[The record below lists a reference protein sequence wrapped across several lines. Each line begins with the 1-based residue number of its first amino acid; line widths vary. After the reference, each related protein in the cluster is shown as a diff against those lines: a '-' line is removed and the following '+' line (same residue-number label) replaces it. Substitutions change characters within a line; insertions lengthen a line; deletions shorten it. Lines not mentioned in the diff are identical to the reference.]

1 MAVMQMLE
9 SAIKTVKGGRGVE
22 REGLEAE
29 GAGQMGWWREASPRR
44 WQGALG
50 EEWSNDP
57 GKEQRE

>member
-29 GAGQMGWWREASPRR
+29 GVGQMGWSREASLRR
-44 WQGALG
+44 
-50 EEWSNDP
+50 
-57 GKEQRE
+57 